1 MSRFPPLP
9 RDKLQPDQLETHDE
23 QTAIAQKAF
32 GSSGDL
38 FQWADDDGALL
49 GPFPFALS
57 SPEAGG
63 AMIKQALLLGK
74 LPLPADAKEVAILVC
89 GVKFGA
95 AYELYAHS
103 AVAAKAGLSEMQIGQ
118 IKTGSKPKGLS
129 EECSVAYDVAEY
141 LANEKGGLPGHL
153 YDQSVSVLGR
163 EGTIALIHYVGCY
176 AYVCIVLNA
185 ADAPA
190 P

>member
-9 RDKLQPDQLETHDE
+9 RDKLQPDQLDTHDE
-23 QTAIAQKAF
+23 QTAIAQGAF
-32 GSSGDL
+32 GPSGEL
-38 FQWADDDGALL
+38 FQWTDKDGALL

-74 LPLPADAKEVAILVC
+74 LPLPADAKEVAVLVC
-89 GVKFGA
+89 GVRFGA
-95 AYELYAHS
+95 IYELYAHS
-103 AVAAKAGLSEMQIGQ
+103 AVAAQAGLSATQIEE
-118 IKTGSKPKGLS
+118 IKAGKKPDGLN
-129 EECSVAYDVAEY
+129 EECSVAYDVAKY
-141 LANEKGGLPGHL
+141 LANEKGALPGHL
-153 YDQSVSVLGR
+153 YDRSVSVLGR
-163 EGTIALIHYVGCY
+163 EGTVALIHYVGCY